1 MIPSPNGTIVVDV
14 VGLRSRRGHVLAA
27 VYASAEGFP
36 HDPGGAVRRLTEI
49 IDDDE
54 VEVYFEDLP
63 PGRYAVTVLHDE
75 DDDGEL
81 STNVLGIPTDGLGMS
96 NFSTLAFRRPGF
108 DAASFDFEGGEI
120 HIPVR
125 IHYMS

>member
-96 NFSTLAFRRPGF
+96 NFSTLA
-108 DAASFDFEGGEI
+108 
-120 HIPVR
+120 
-125 IHYMS
+125 